1 MPEVTPD
8 PKPVSRH
15 RDRRAGRDKLK
26 RDRKCRGCGQIHLNV
41 FRHHIVPKGS
51 QGGDDVDANLIPLCS
66 LCHDDL
72 HHHPGEERIKV
83 RLAVRESLRE
93 EELAYVEQKVGL
105 AWLDRF
111 YGKE

>member
-15 RDRRAGRDKLK
+15 RDQKAGKSK
-26 RDRKCRGCGQIHLNV
+26 MKAERKCRACRRWVYVPH
-41 FRHHIVPKGS
+41 RHHIVSKG
-51 QGGDDVDANLIPLCS
+51 QGGDDVPENLIPICAQ
-66 LCHDDL
+66 CHDDL
-72 HHHPGEERIKV
+72 HHHPGILGRRARAKI
-83 RLAVRESLRE
+83 RSNLRE